1 MTRKILIYFAFASC
15 SAVVADTMRS
25 MDQSYL
31 FAPKEWR
38 LREGHKY
45 WRASKNQ
52 KRPETH
58 LKARL
63 LHPKLMK
70 MMTAV
75 NQPEDGVRYDN
86 AKHRVNR
93 GQNKIRKNKL
103 REGYTSFRPAGVR
116 NLPWTRTK
124 YIARNKPE
132 SSQSLMKGSQDRDG
146 QIYGN
151 LDNLG
156 ITYGKTNERLMY
168 GVNRKNNRIFEFIN
182 TKRRKLSSGAR
193 TNNKEETNPELE
205 NARNV
210 DNPLPENRPP
220 SDDMENLN
228 SGNLVDNNQD
238 LVEDEIGRDVE
249 PLEDT
254 PKSAAS
260 YPHTKESLVYGNLD
274 NLGITYGKTNQRIL
288 YSQSRRNTVLETL
301 LRLLDQPSN
310 SRDSSHKKPLVVVI
324 YRDPKRKLKPKLKL
338 PQRFYANKITQSD
351 NLSSEFGNKP
361 VLWHTRRNNTHASD
375 SEDIGSDDSS
385 EGEFNAHNPFTV
397 HKNRYL
403 QNYVWN
409 YKMTGD
415 HMNVNPY
422 APRFT
427 AYGATAPELFYSR
440 KWWYFNQVRFVSFDE
455 RSGLARSDP
464 AC

>member
-75 NQPEDGVRYDN
+75 NQPEDGVR
-86 AKHRVNR
+86 
-93 GQNKIRKNKL
+93 
-103 REGYTSFRPAGVR
+103 
-116 NLPWTRTK
+116 
-124 YIARNKPE
+124 
-132 SSQSLMKGSQDRDG
+132 
-146 QIYGN
+146 
-151 LDNLG
+151 
-156 ITYGKTNERLMY
+156 YGKTNERLMY